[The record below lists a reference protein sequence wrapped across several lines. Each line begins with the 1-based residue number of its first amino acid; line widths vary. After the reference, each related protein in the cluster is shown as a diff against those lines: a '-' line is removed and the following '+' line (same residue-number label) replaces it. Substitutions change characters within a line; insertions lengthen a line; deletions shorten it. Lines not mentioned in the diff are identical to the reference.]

1 VPVRFPGYQKLFHCH
16 YHDGH
21 GLHAAP
27 SAVAPN
33 LLGAGLPVNRA
44 GLIPRELEILQ
55 PPDGVRIGYLGDC
68 RITGTLICIHIC
80 RGQGHM
86 WTCAAHGIFNS
97 NCGQPTS
104 VR

>member
-33 LLGAGLPVNRA
+33 LLGAGLPVDRA
-44 GLIPRELEILQ
+44 GFIPREFEILQ
-55 PPDGVRIGYLGDC
+55 PPDSVKPGLTGDS
-68 RITGTLICIHIC
+68 RVAGTLICIHIC
-80 RGQGHM
+80 RGQGPRR
-86 WTCAAHGIFNS
+86 TCAAHGNDVIKYN
-97 NCGQPTS
+97 
-104 VR
+104 